1 MENQRGK
8 RELFFSFIVY
18 YLCVIFVKGRKDE
31 NEKGK

>member
-8 RELFFSFIVY
+8 RELFFYIF
-18 YLCVIFVKGRKDE
+18 YLCVIFVKGRKDG